1 MLLAG
6 IKNVIIDDDDDDD
19 EEWGVNMSAGC
30 CLQKVSMLLRNDV
43 IEPVI
48 AFVSGN
54 ILDGSW
60 KNRYAALIA
69 LGAIAEGPDK
79 VAFASI
85 L

>member
-1 MLLAG
+1 
-6 IKNVIIDDDDDDD
+6 
-19 EEWGVNMSAGC
+19 
-30 CLQKVSMLLRNDV
+30 MLLRNEV

-54 ILDGSW
+54 IQDGSW

-79 VAFASI
+79 IAFASI

>member
-6 IKNVIIDDDDDDD
+6 IKNVIINDDDDDD

-30 CLQKVSMLLRNDV
+30 CLQKVSMLLRNEV